1 MDPVLIE
8 FGPIVIRYYGLMYLL
23 AAVTAGWL
31 LGKEARRKDIPLS
44 DDDRW
49 NLVMTCMLC
58 GILGGR
64 IYYVVFNWDVYGKDL
79 LEIPAIW
86 HGGLA
91 IHGGLIG
98 GSLGGLWFVRRH
110 RLPFWK
116 LADSVAPGI
125 ILGQAFGRIGNFM
138 NGDAHGVPTN
148 MPWGVVFPPGSIA
161 HYEFGPVPT
170 HPVMLY
176 ELGLNVL
183 IFAFLWSIRKTPRGD
198 GFIFLLYLI
207 LYSIDRFFV
216 SFFRADDLYLG
227 PFRAPHVVSV
237 ILVLGLSLYIFQKR
251 LWRSPEPEKKQRRP
265 K

>member
-1 MDPVLIE
+1 MDPI
-8 FGPIVIRYYGLMYLL
+8 FIQIGPLAIRYYGLMYLL
-23 AAVTAGWL
+23 AALTVGWL
-31 LGKEARRKDIPLS
+31 LGKEARRKKISIS

-49 NLVMTCMLC
+49 NLVMTSLLG
-58 GILGGR
+58 GILGAR
-64 IYYVVFNWDVYGKDL
+64 IYYVVFNWDIYGKDL

-91 IHGGLIG
+91 IHGGIIG
-98 GSLGGLWFVRRH
+98 GLIVGLWFVRRH
-110 RLPFWK
+110 RLPFLK

-148 MPWGVVFPPGSIA
+148 MPWGVKFPPGSIA
-161 HYEFGPVPT
+161 YYDFGPVAT

-176 ELGLNVL
+176 ELVLNVL
-183 IFAFLWSIRKTPRGD
+183 IFGFLWSIRKTPRGD
-198 GFIFLLYLI
+198 GFLFSLYLI
-207 LYSIDRFFV
+207 LYSVDRFFV

-227 PFRAPHVVSV
+227 DFRAPHVMSV
-237 ILVLGLSLYIFQKR
+237 LLVVAFTAIIIQKR
-251 LWRSPEPEKKQRRP
+251 LWLPPERKKR